1 MDSNNK
7 TNILKYK
14 KSDAQFAY
22 EDDNIIQPIK
32 DRIPKANSGR
42 THSIKL
48 PKYISFVIQET
59 TRTL

>member
-7 TNILKYK
+7 TKILKYK

-32 DRIPKANSGR
+32 DRVPKADSGR

-48 PKYISFVIQET
+48 PK
-59 TRTL
+59 